1 MSNFLFMAEWPDLQ
15 ESAGKAESLVHAD
28 PRAACFYARYAMER
42 AVSWVYRFDPAMDPP
57 GYDHSLN
64 TLIHQ
69 PCFKN
74 MLPPPL
80 FGKFKLVQ
88 KAGNAAVHSERKVSA
103 ADAAQVVRELHHIL
117 YWFYRSYTRQAPQNQ
132 LFDAAKMP
140 QTMATDAQLVQQ
152 SVKQLKVLEQ
162 QLQERDQQ
170 AAEALADKE
179 RQNAELRAELV
190 RLQTQVAT
198 HKAQHQQLPDSHD
211 WSEAQTRKYLIDQ
224 LLREAGWQPDGANVA
239 EYEVMGMPNP
249 KGLGYVDYVLWGA
262 DGKPLAVVEAKRAS
276 VEPQLGRQQAKL
288 YADCLQQMHGQR
300 PLMYYTNGYQIW
312 FWDDASYPP
321 RMVQGYHSLDE
332 LQRMLDRRSLASPL
346 GGVTVDSSIAGQGR
360 PYQLQAIRSVGEQ
373 FELHKQRKSLLVMA
387 TGTGKTRTVIALV
400 DVLMRAGWVKN
411 VLFLADRNALI
422 SQAKKEFTKL
432 LPKAS
437 AEILSGGTRALKSR
451 VSLATYPTMMN
462 LLNALVDKR
471 LCGIGH
477 FDLVIV
483 DEAHRSIYQKYRYM
497 FDYFDAL
504 LVGLTATPKSEIDKN
519 TYQIFDIENGVP
531 TFAYE
536 AHEAF
541 ADGVLV
547 PPRGYSVPLKFVR
560 QGVKYAEL
568 SAEEREEWE
577 SKEELAG
584 RDEVLPSEV
593 NQFLFNTDTVDK
605 VLQTLMTH
613 GIKVAGGDRLGK
625 TIVFAA
631 NNAHAEL
638 IVERFNHHYKAY
650 KGHFARVITYK
661 EKYADSLIDEFKGEH
676 EPTDPNIPLTI
687 AVSVD
692 MLDTGIDVPEVVNL
706 VFFKVVQ
713 SRVKF
718 LQMLGRGTRL
728 CKDLF
733 APGEDKTDFRVFDYC
748 QNFEFF
754 EENPEGAAD
763 SLAKPLS
770 QQIFAKR
777 LQLATALAKS
787 EDEAEQGYRHYTLD
801 LLHHRV
807 NGMNLDN
814 FMVRPRRQLVERY
827 LQREAWNCLDALQF
841 GELVDQLGSLPTE
854 AAPFSAAEAGNE
866 LALRFD
872 HLALRLQLA
881 RLEEGVITE
890 NLRLQVL
897 ELARQ
902 LESKASVPDVKA
914 QLHFLQQVQSDE
926 WWLDVTIPMLDELRL
941 RLRLLLQFIDR
952 DGRKVVYTRFE
963 DEQGEAVEKDVV
975 SIIASGGA
983 LVQYRKKVEAFIK
996 ANEDQLTI
1004 QRIKRNRPVTA
1015 QDLTVLE
1022 DMLFTASGLTDRD
1035 TYEKSIHPDKPLGVF
1050 IRELVGLDR
1059 GEAKVAFAEYL
1070 DELRMNS
1077 AQIQFVN
1084 LLIDY
1089 FTQNGVMAP
1098 ERLTQ
1103 PPFAS
1108 GLLTLF
1114 QPQQIT
1120 DLAQRIRAIN
1130 ANAEAVNDEA
1140 GREVLMAAETRGG
1153 Y

>member
-1 MSNFLFMAEWPDLQ
+1 MSNFLFMAEWPELQ

-42 AVSWVYRFDPAMDPP
+42 AVSWVYRYDPAMDQP

-80 FGKFKLVQ
+80 FGKFRLVQ
-88 KAGNAAVHSERKVSA
+88 KVGNAAVHSERKVSA
-103 ADAAQVVRELHHIL
+103 ADAAQVLRELHHIL
-117 YWFYRSYTRQAPQNQ
+117 YWFYRNYSDQPPQNQ
-132 LFDAAKMP
+132 VFEAIKIP
-140 QTMATDAQLVQQ
+140 QMVAIDAQLVQQ
-152 SVKQLKVLEQ
+152 SVKQLKALES
-162 QLQERDQQ
+162 QLQERDEK
-170 AAEALADKE
+170 AAAALAERE
-179 RQNAELRAELV
+179 RQNAELRAELAC
-190 RLQTQVAT
+190 LQAQVAS

-224 LLREAGWQPDGANVA
+224 WLREAGWQPDGTHVA
-239 EYEVMGMPNP
+239 EYEVTGMPTP
-249 KGLGYVDYVLWGA
+249 SGLGCVDYVLWGA
-262 DGKPLAVVEAKRAS
+262 DGKPLAVVEAKRTT
-276 VEPQLGRQQAKL
+276 VEPQQGRQQAKL

-300 PLMYYTNGYQIW
+300 PLIYYTNGYQLW
-312 FWDDASYPP
+312 FWDDTSYPP
-321 RMVQGYHSLDE
+321 RMAQGYHTRDE
-332 LQRMLDRRSLASPL
+332 LQRMLDRRGLASPL
-346 GGVTVDSSIAGQGR
+346 AEVTVDSAIAGKGR
-360 PYQLQAIRSVGEQ
+360 PYQVQAIRSVCEQ
-373 FELHKQRKSLLVMA
+373 FEQHKQRKSLLVMA

-422 SQAKKEFTKL
+422 NQAKKEFTRL

-437 AEILSGGTRALKSR
+437 AEILSGGSRALKSR
-451 VSLATYPTMMN
+451 VALATYPTMMN
-462 LLNALVDKR
+462 LLDAPADRR
-471 LCGIGH
+471 LCGVGH

-483 DEAHRSIYQKYRYM
+483 DEAHRSIYQKYRYL

-519 TYQIFDIENGVP
+519 TYQVFDIENGVP

-547 PPRGYSVPLKFVR
+547 PPRGYSVPLKFMR
-560 QGVKYAEL
+560 QGVRYAEL
-568 SAEEREEWE
+568 PAEEREEWE
-577 SKEELAG
+577 SKEELAD
-584 RDEVLPSEV
+584 REEVLPSEV

-605 VLQTLMTH
+605 MLKTLMAH

-631 NNAHAEL
+631 NNAHAQL
-638 IVERFNHHYKAY
+638 IVERFDHHYKHY

-661 EKYADSLIDEFKGEH
+661 EKYADTLIDEFKGERA
-676 EPTDPNIPLTI
+676 PTDPNVPLTI

-733 APGEDKTDFRVFDYC
+733 APDEDKTDFRVFDYC

-754 EENPEGAAD
+754 EATPEGAAD

-777 LQLATALAKS
+777 LQLATTLTASQEA
-787 EDEAEQGYRHYTLD
+787 AEQNYRYYTLD
-801 LLHHRV
+801 LLHHCV
-807 NGMNLDN
+807 AGMNLDN
-814 FMVRPRRQLVERY
+814 FMVRPRRQMVERY
-827 LQREAWNCLDALQF
+827 LQREAWNTLDALQL
-841 GELVDQLGSLPTE
+841 GELIDQIGPLPSE
-854 AAPFSAAEAGNE
+854 AEPFSAAEAGNE

-872 HLALRLQLA
+872 HLVLRLQLA
-881 RLEEGVITE
+881 RLEEGVTPE

-897 ELARQ
+897 ELALQ
-902 LESKASVPDVKA
+902 LEAKASVPDVKV
-914 QLHFLQQVQSDE
+914 QLHFIQQVQSDE
-926 WWLDVTIPMLDELRL
+926 WWQDVTIPMLDDLRL
-941 RLRLLLQFIDR
+941 RLRLLLQFVDR
-952 DGRKVVYTRFE
+952 EGRKVVYTHFA
-963 DEQGEAVEKDVV
+963 DEEGEATEKDVV

-983 LVQYRKKVEAFIK
+983 LLQYRKKVEAFIK

-1004 QRIKRNRPVTA
+1004 QRIKRNRPVTVR
-1015 QDLTVLE
+1015 DLAVLE
-1022 DMLFTASGLTDRD
+1022 DLLFVASGLPDRS

-1059 GEAKVAFAEYL
+1059 GEAKAAFAEYL
-1070 DELRMNS
+1070 DERQMNS

-1089 FTQNGVMAP
+1089 FTQNGVLAP

-1103 PPFAS
+1103 PPFAA
-1108 GLLTLF
+1108 GLLALF
-1114 QPQQIT
+1114 QAPQIA
-1120 DLAQRIRAIN
+1120 DLALRIRAIN
-1130 ANAEAVNDEA
+1130 ANADAVNEA
-1140 GREVLMAAETRGG
+1140 EEVEVPKTAESGH
-1153 Y
+1153 

>member
-1 MSNFLFMAEWPDLQ
+1 MSNFLFMAEWPELQ
-15 ESAGKAESLVHAD
+15 EPAGKAESLVYAD

-42 AVSWVYRFDPAMDPP
+42 SVNWVYRYDPAMDQP

-80 FGKFKLVQ
+80 FGKLKLVQ
-88 KAGNAAVHSERKVSA
+88 KAGNTAVHSERRVSA
-103 ADAAQVVRELHHIL
+103 ADAAQVIKELHHIL
-117 YWFYRSYTRQAPQNQ
+117 YWFYRSYTRLTPQNQ
-132 LFDAAKMP
+132 LFNAAQIP
-140 QTMATDAQLVQQ
+140 QTVAVNAQLVQQ
-152 SVKQLKVLEQ
+152 SVKQLKALER
-162 QLQERDQQ
+162 QLQERDAT
-170 AAEALADKE
+170 AAEALAEKE
-179 RQNAELRAELV
+179 RQNAELRAELT
-190 RLQTQVAT
+190 RLQAQVAS
-198 HKAQHQQLPDSHD
+198 HKFKHHQLPDSHD
-211 WSEAQTRKYLIDQ
+211 WSEAETRKYLIDQ
-224 LLREAGWQPDGANVA
+224 MLREAGWQPDGTNVV
-239 EYEVMGMPNP
+239 EYEVSGMPNP
-249 KGLGYVDYVLWGA
+249 QGLGYVDYVLWGA
-262 DGKPLAVVEAKRAS
+262 DGKPLAVVEAKRTTNA
-276 VEPQLGRQQAKL
+276 PHLGRQQAQL
-288 YADCLQQMHGQR
+288 YANCLNQMHGQR
-300 PLMYYTNGYQIW
+300 PMIYYTNGYQIW
-312 FWDDASYPP
+312 CWDDATHPP
-321 RMVQGYHSLDE
+321 RMVQGYHNQDE
-332 LQRMLDRRSLASPL
+332 LQRMVDRRSLATPL
-346 GGVTVDSSIAGQGR
+346 ADVGVNSAIAGQGR
-360 PYQLQAIRSVGEQ
+360 PYQVQAIRSVCEQ
-373 FELHKQRKSLLVMA
+373 FEQHKQRKSLLVMA

-411 VLFLADRNALI
+411 ALFLADRNALI

-451 VSLATYPTMMN
+451 ISLATYPTMMN
-462 LLNALVDKR
+462 LLNAPADKR

-483 DEAHRSIYQKYRYM
+483 DEAHRSIYQKYRYL

-536 AHEAF
+536 AHQAF
-541 ADGVLV
+541 DDKVLV
-547 PPRGYSVPLKFVR
+547 PPRGYSVPLKFMR

-577 SKEELAG
+577 SKEELAD
-584 RDEVLPSEV
+584 REEILPSEV

-605 VLQTLMTH
+605 MLQRLMEH

-631 NNAHAEL
+631 NNLHAEL
-638 IVERFNHHYKAY
+638 IVERFNHHYKSY

-661 EKYADSLIDEFKGEH
+661 EKYADTLIDEFKGERASV
-676 EPTDPNIPLTI
+676 DPNVPLTI

-728 CKDLF
+728 CRDLF

-754 EENPEGAAD
+754 EENPEGATD

-777 LQLATALAKS
+777 LQLATALARS
-787 EDEAEQGYRHYTLD
+787 EYAADQDYRHYTLD
-801 LLHHRV
+801 LLHHRIA
-807 NGMNLDN
+807 GMNLNN
-814 FMVRPRRQLVERY
+814 FMVRPHRQLAERY
-827 LQREAWNCLDALQF
+827 LQREAWNSLNALQL
-841 GELVDQLGSLPTE
+841 GELSDQLGPLPTE
-854 AAPFSAAEAGNE
+854 ASPFSTAEVESE

-872 HLALRLQLA
+872 HLVLRLQLA
-881 RLEEGVITE
+881 RLEEGVIPE

-897 ELARQ
+897 ELASQ
-902 LESKASVPDVKA
+902 LEAKASVPDVKA
-914 QLHFLQQVQSDE
+914 QLHFIQQVQGDD
-926 WWLDVTIPMLDELRL
+926 WWQDVTIPMLDDLRL
-941 RLRLLLQFIDR
+941 RLRLLVQFVDR
-952 DGRKVVYTRFE
+952 EGRKLVYTRFE
-963 DEQGEAVEKDVV
+963 DVQGEATEKDVV
-975 SIIASGGA
+975 SIIASGGS
-983 LVQYRKKVEAFIK
+983 LLQYRKKVEAFIK

-1004 QRIKRNRPVTA
+1004 QRIKRNRPVTN
-1015 QDLTVLE
+1015 QDLEVLE
-1022 DMLFTASGLTDRD
+1022 DLLFAASDLPDRA
-1035 TYEKSIHPDKPLGVF
+1035 TYEKNIHPNKPLGVF

-1059 GEAKVAFAEYL
+1059 SEAKEAFADYL
-1070 DELRMNS
+1070 DERLMSS
-1077 AQIQFVN
+1077 AQILFVT

-1089 FTQNGVMAP
+1089 FTQNGVLAP

-1103 PPFAS
+1103 PPFAAS
-1108 GLLTLF
+1108 LLELF
-1114 QPQQIT
+1114 QPPQIA
-1120 DLAQRIRAIN
+1120 DIALRISAIN
-1130 ANAEAVNDEA
+1130 ANAEAVNEDEGA
-1140 GREVLMAAETRGG
+1140 EMPMEAETRGG